1 MNNYANGVASIY
13 LANLEKHMLKP
24 EVYLIEIRRN
34 TLVAL
39 LRQPQAFEFFKT
51 KIKLKQ
57 K

>member
-39 LRQPQAFEFFKT
+39 LRQPQAFDFFKT
-51 KIKLKQ
+51 KIKAM
-57 K
+57 